1 MGRQNSQH
9 VAWGVLR
16 TCLNLD
22 LAIAAGLV
30 LWILYNGPLVAY
42 MSGRIGPVPWMW
54 RVYSF
59 WLGTGFATIVVLF
72 AVPLVI
78 VWRLIRRWRKE
89 AQVYR
94 LWRAAL
100 LACWLALFLCFFWG
114 PPLGTRNNLNNLWFA
129 RGFADWSLRNVDFAA
144 VRQWQEGLALPEQ
157 PARPLDPSEIPEC
170 IARLPRDGVGTQ
182 EAGPQVWVFHEGH
195 VKIFWRGG
203 HRGDT
208 YGLWL
213 APARE
218 NVPHLPDLPGG
229 VVPIAPGVWAFRSPG
244 EA

>member
-1 MGRQNSQH
+1 MGTQNSQH
-9 VAWGVLR
+9 MVLGTLR
-16 TCLNLD
+16 RCLNLD
-22 LAIAAGLV
+22 LALAVVLF
-30 LWILYNGPLVAY
+30 LWIVYNGPLVAY
-42 MSGRIGPVPWMW
+42 LSGRIGPVPWMW
-54 RVYSF
+54 RVHSF
-59 WLGTGFATIVVLF
+59 WLGTGFATIVVVIV
-72 AVPLVI
+72 VPLVM
-78 VWRLIRRWRKE
+78 VWRLIRRWGKE

-100 LACWLALFLCFFWG
+100 LAYWLALFLCLFWG
-114 PPLGTRNNLNNLWFA
+114 PPLGARNKLCFA
-129 RGFADWSLRNVDFAA
+129 RGFADWSLRNVDLAA
-144 VRQWQEGLALPEQ
+144 VRQWQEGLAPPEQ
-157 PARPLDPSEIPEC
+157 PARSLDPSEIPEC
-170 IARLPRDGVGTQ
+170 IARLPRDGVETQ

-218 NVPHLPDLPGG
+218 NVPHLPDLRGR
-229 VVPIAPGVWAFRSPG
+229 VVPIAPGVWAYRSPG